1 METQRQK
8 TAPHIGT
15 LNEKPLHAAL
25 KRWTAEDGDRF
36 EVQVGRF
43 VADIVR
49 GDQIIEIQTGSTA
62 VLKRKLAALLA
73 RRSVRL
79 LIPIAVRK
87 TIRTID
93 GRGTEIRSR
102 RSPKRGSLLDA
113 FHELINLRDFLGDP
127 NLTVDVVLIHEE
139 EVRRPRSRPKRR
151 RREKEWEVQ
160 ERRLVEVLDS
170 VALHHPADYLAFV
183 PPSLVEPFTTAD
195 LAGAIAR
202 PRWMARKIAYVLREM
217 GVLTAIGRA
226 GNAILYERSFGY
238 RPTAPR
244 ASG

>member
-1 METQRQK
+1 VETQTQE

-25 KRWTAEDGDRF
+25 KRWAAEDGDRF

-62 VLKRKLAALLA
+62 VLKRKLTTLLT

-79 LIPIAVRK
+79 LIPIPVRK

-93 GRGTEIRSR
+93 GSGTEIRSR
-102 RSPKRGSLLDA
+102 LSPKRGSLLDA
-113 FHELINLRDFLGDP
+113 FHELINLRTFLGDP
-127 NLTVDVVLIHEE
+127 NFTIDVVLIHEE

-151 RREKEWEVQ
+151 RRGKEWEVH
-160 ERRLVEVLDS
+160 ERRLLEVIDS
-170 VALHHPADYLAFV
+170 VSLHHPSDYLAFL

-195 LAGAIAR
+195 LAGAIDR

-217 GVLTAIGRA
+217 GALRAVGKA
-226 GNAILYERSFGY
+226 GNAILYERSFGQG
-238 RPTAPR
+238 PNVLA
-244 ASG
+244 

>member
-1 METQRQK
+1 VETQTQE

-25 KRWTAEDGDRF
+25 KRWAAEDGDRF

-49 GDQIIEIQTGSTA
+49 GDQVIEIQTGSTV
-62 VLKRKLAALLA
+62 VLKRKLTALLG

-79 LIPIAVRK
+79 LIPIPVRK

-93 GRGTEIRSR
+93 DSGTEIRSR
-102 RSPKRGSLLDA
+102 LSSKRGSLLDA

-127 NLTVDVVLIHEE
+127 NFTIDVVLIHEE

-151 RREKEWEVQ
+151 RRGKDWEVH
-160 ERRLVEVLDS
+160 ERRLLDVIDS
-170 VALHHPADYLAFV
+170 VSLHHPADYLAFV

-217 GVLTAIGRA
+217 GALRAVGKA
-226 GNAILYERSFGY
+226 GNAILYERSFG
-238 RPTAPR
+238 PGPNAL
-244 ASG
+244 A

>member
-1 METQRQK
+1 METKTQE

-25 KRWTAEDGDRF
+25 KRWAAEDGDRF
-36 EVQVGRF
+36 EVPVGRF

-62 VLKRKLAALLA
+62 VLRRKLAALLG

-79 LIPIAVRK
+79 LIPIPVRK
-87 TIRTID
+87 TIRTLD
-93 GRGTEIRSR
+93 GSGTEIRSR
-102 RSPKRGSLLDA
+102 LSSKRGTLLDA

-127 NLTVDVVLIHEE
+127 NFTIDVVLIHEE

-151 RREKEWEVQ
+151 RRAKEWEVH
-160 ERRLVEVLDS
+160 ERRLLEVIDS
-170 VALHHPADYLAFV
+170 VSLHHPADYLAFV
-183 PPSLVEPFTTAD
+183 PPSLAEPFTTAD
-195 LAGAIAR
+195 LAGAIDR

-217 GVLTAIGRA
+217 GALRAIGKA
-226 GNAILYERSFGY
+226 GSSILYERSFGH
-238 RPTAPR
+238 RPAAP
-244 ASG
+244 A